1 MIRLLLLLILLVPT
15 FADAMEMIGFGA
27 ADNGYAAQRLY
38 LPGTNA
44 TSPTITPSWEW
55 TTAYGTPVRRYMNSS
70 KESTYEGQTT
80 YETYAGWVNFMMRQ
94 YISHPLNGAQ
104 TITGTV
110 KGQLIATEYS
120 TSANFHWVS
129 KMRVMSGDGTTNRGY
144 LLGETVDSTELNS
157 GKMNRSFLAGN
168 ALTSVDAQDGDR
180 IVIDIG
186 IQAQNSSS
194 SSYGVFVWWRDNGAS
209 DLPEDDTDT
218 DETLSSW
225 IEFSQTLNFRG
236 E

>member
-1 MIRLLLLLILLVPT
+1 MIPLLLLILLLPVP
-15 FADAMEMIGFGA
+15 AGSMDMIGFGGT
-27 ADNGYAAQRLY
+27 DNGYAAQRLY

-44 TSPTITPSWEW
+44 TSPVVTPSWEW
-55 TTAYGTPVRRYMNSS
+55 TTAYGTPVRRYMDSN
-70 KESTYEGQTT
+70 KDNTYQGQET
-80 YETYAGWVNFMMRQ
+80 YETDAAWVNFMVRQ

-110 KGQLIATEYS
+110 KGQIIASEYS
-120 TSANFHWVS
+120 AAGNFHWVS
-129 KMRVMSGDGTTNRGY
+129 KIRVMSNDGATNRGY

-157 GKMNRSFLAGN
+157 GKMNRSFLAGD
-168 ALTSVDAQDGDR
+168 ALSSVEALDGDR

-186 IQAQNSSS
+186 IQAQNSSA
-194 SSYGVFVWWRDNGAS
+194 SSYGLFVWWRDNGAS

-218 DETLSSW
+218 DETLNSW